1 MADILYNLRQLTNFD
16 VQNYPSA
23 GQHKV
28 AQVEDSIPVDYV
40 HIDFDK
46 NVVKLGYCCEPRGI
60 GYPIILYFENHSSTF
75 EIGKTG
81 MFEVQIENFKQL
93 KNFQSIDENGAIEQY
108 DNINVQVNIIGIDV
122 PKDFNFVLDYAYPV

>member
-16 VQNYPSA
+16 IQEGYVNA

-28 AQVEDSIPVDYV
+28 LYVEDSIPVDYV
-40 HIDFDK
+40 HIDFEK
-46 NVVKLGYCCEPRGI
+46 PVSKLGYCCEPRAI
-60 GYPIILYFENHSSTF
+60 GYPIILYFDNNKQDEF

-81 MFEVQIENFKQL
+81 MFEVQIETFRNKD
-93 KNFQSIDENGAIEQY
+93 KKTEKINNIDIQI
-108 DNINVQVNIIGIDV
+108 NITGIDI